1 MQSYEQALR
10 LFSVWLGENFNI
22 THIEGVTDYH
32 MRRFIIDLQTR
43 GKYTFCSVKGMEE
56 INHPQNRR
64 DYNLPI
70 SNTIINNYLRNLR
83 AFFAWL
89 VDMEYLTRTPMK
101 KFKLLSGDRRALA
114 RMTQKRPGV
123 HLRGVWFMG
132 YSMWTQPSR
141 KLRYAVSPT

>member
-10 LFSVWLGENFNI
+10 LFSVWQEAHHSVI
-22 THIEGVTDYH
+22 HIEGVTDYH

-56 INHPQNRR
+56 INHPQNLR

-89 VDMEYLTRTPMK
+89 VDTESLTP
-101 KFKLLSGDRRALA
+101 
-114 RMTQKRPGV
+114 
-123 HLRGVWFMG
+123 
-132 YSMWTQPSR
+132 
-141 KLRYAVSPT
+141 